1 MVPWYLSTAA
11 GWGAEVNALRCALL
25 IPLLGAMGPGRC
37 ADGDVVQRIFIV
49 GDSTAS
55 YYGPE
60 RAPRTGWG
68 QVLGEY
74 FDASVEVRNH
84 AQSGRSSRSFIEQGF
99 FGPIMRDL
107 GSGDLLLIQ
116 FGHNDEKIDDTTR
129 YNEPIEAFPH
139 WLMHYIDVA
148 HERDA
153 TPVLITPVARRLFNE
168 GRLVDTHGLY
178 AESVR
183 KLAAAQQ
190 VALFDLGARS
200 MRLIA
205 ALGEDASKHF
215 YLYDAAAGTADNT
228 HFSRHGASAIAC
240 LVASD
245 LIALRTGLAAHT
257 RRDTACGAE
266 AVTADTVAAGEAPPY
281 PAIVA
286 HQESLAITQPGP
298 HGGAGTTTAYNY
310 FRDAP
315 ALGLTFRK
323 RVLHPGASIGP
334 HQNYKDEI
342 FYVISGEGLALV
354 DGKEHR
360 LRAGDALLSRT
371 GGMHAIHQ
379 VGAADLELI
388 IAYQPVLPPPTD

>member
-1 MVPWYLSTAA
+1 MVPWCRSTAA

-25 IPLLGAMGPGRC
+25 ILLLGAMGADRS
-37 ADGDVVQRIFIV
+37 ADGTVRQRIFIV

-68 QVLGEY
+68 QVLGDY

-107 GSGDLLLIQ
+107 GTGDLLLIQ

-129 YNEPIEAFPH
+129 YNEPVEAFPR
-139 WLMHYIDVA
+139 WLMHYIDLA
-148 HERDA
+148 RERGA
-153 TPVLITPVARRLFNE
+153 TPVLITPVARRLFDE

-183 KLAAAQQ
+183 KLAAAQR

-215 YLYDAAAGTADNT
+215 YLYDAAAGIADNT

-240 LVASD
+240 LVAGD
-245 LIALRTGLAAHT
+245 LLALRSELAAHT
-257 RRDTACGAE
+257 RRDTACGA
-266 AVTADTVAAGEAPPY
+266 DTVAAGTATAEEAPAH
-281 PAIVA
+281 PAIVE
-286 HQESLAITQPGP
+286 HQESLALTQPGP
-298 HGGAGTTTAYNY
+298 HGGAGSTTAYNY
-310 FRDAP
+310 FREAP

-323 RVLHPGASIGP
+323 RVLHRGASIGP
-334 HQNYKDEI
+334 HRNNKDEI
-342 FYVISGEGLALV
+342 FYVIGGEGLALV
-354 DGKEHR
+354 DGSEHR

-379 VGAADLELI
+379 VGDSDLELI
-388 IAYQPVLPPPTD
+388 VVYQPLPSPPAD